1 MTRRH
6 KAGAWGLLL
15 LPLALALSPAPG
27 ATGGAGQRLTVS
39 QADGL
44 SPDGQTVTVTGSGYD
59 PAKGVYV
66 AFCVLPKPGEL
77 PTPCGGG
84 VDMSGASGS
93 SKWIS
98 SNPPKYGEGL
108 AQAYGA
114 GGSFTVQ
121 LKISPVIGVAA
132 EGSQV
137 FDCREVACAVV
148 TRADHTRTADRTQDV
163 FVPVTFSGGFP
174 TVAVAAGGGGVLL
187 LGAAASAVVVVRRRR
202 RA

>member
-1 MTRRH
+1 MTQRH
-6 KAGAWGLLL
+6 KVGAWGLLL
-15 LPLALALSPAPG
+15 LPLVLALSPAPA

-39 QADGL
+39 KAAGL
-44 SPDGQTVTVTGSGYD
+44 SPDGETVTVTGSGFD
-59 PAKGVYV
+59 PSKGVYV

-84 VDMSGASGS
+84 ADMSGASGA

-108 AQAYGA
+108 AQPYGS
-114 GGSFTVQ
+114 GGSFTAQ

-137 FDCREVACAVV
+137 FDCREVSCGIV
-148 TRADHTRTADRTQDV
+148 TRADHTRTADRSQDV
-163 FVPVTFSGGFP
+163 FVPVTFGGGFP
-174 TVAVAAGGGGVLL
+174 TGAVAAGGGGVLVL
-187 LGAAASAVVVVRRRR
+187 AAGAFLVVRRRR
-202 RA
+202 KQA